1 MKLWLPIYLP
11 HHVLEMLA
19 QIKIHTKFRK
29 IIIAGKINNHKYV
42 ILCQSFWFLA
52 HIRFLG
58 RRPPAKHGLINV
70 YGFRLLPTPPR
81 KLGKSQKGFRNHSD
95 LKTTQVKTN
104 NKQLILRRP
113 EFYGTAK
120 RNHNFLSRCIFQ
132 SIKVKIG
139 RGVNRAVKDWTDC
152 S

>member
-1 MKLWLPIYLP
+1 
-11 HHVLEMLA
+11 MLA

-29 IIIAGKINNHKYV
+29 IVIAGKINNHKCV
-42 ILCQSFWFLA
+42 ILYQNFLFLA
-52 HIRFLG
+52 NIRFLG
-58 RRPPAKHGLINV
+58 RRPPAKHGLMNV

-104 NKQLILRRP
+104 NKQLILKRP

-120 RNHNFLSRCIFQ
+120 RNHNFLPRCIFQ

>member
-1 MKLWLPIYLP
+1 
-11 HHVLEMLA
+11 MLA

-29 IIIAGKINNHKYV
+29 IIIAGKINNHKCV
-42 ILCQSFWFLA
+42 ILCQNFPFLA
-52 HIRFLG
+52 NIRFLG